1 MKFLG
6 PLQQEDDV
14 TAATAP
20 GVLGD
25 SQTIQ
30 TRSLTQRVVSG
41 EGNLCKLLQYSET
54 IISMAL

>member
-30 TRSLTQRVVSG
+30 TRSLTPQVVSG
-41 EGNLCKLLQYSET
+41 QGDLCKLLQYSET
-54 IISMAL
+54 IISMTL